1 MDKLICL
8 DSSIFINHFREKDK
22 ENTFFTKL
30 SYRYSGF
37 IISIVAE
44 FEVLIGVSSGKDEN
58 YWDTIFNDITIIPF
72 TTAINKI
79 AINCSKKLRNSG
91 QQLEFKDLIIGAT
104 AIHKHLPLATL
115 NSKHFDKLDS
125 LLIITPFSIV

>member
-1 MDKLICL
+1 MEKLICL
-8 DSSIFINHFREKDK
+8 DSSIFINHFRERDK
-22 ENTFFTKL
+22 ENTFFSKL
-30 SYRYSGF
+30 SYSYSGF

-44 FEVLIGVSSGKDEN
+44 FEVLIGVTNIEDEN
-58 YWDTIFNDITIIPF
+58 YWNTIFKDITIIPF
-72 TTAINKI
+72 TSAINKI

-91 QQLEFKDLIIGAT
+91 QQLEFKDLVIGAT

-125 LLIITPFSIV
+125 LLIITPFSFI

>member
-30 SYRYSGF
+30 CYRYSGF

-58 YWDTIFNDITIIPF
+58 YWDI
-72 TTAINKI
+72 
-79 AINCSKKLRNSG
+79 
-91 QQLEFKDLIIGAT
+91 
-104 AIHKHLPLATL
+104 
-115 NSKHFDKLDS
+115 
-125 LLIITPFSIV
+125 